1 MFVCMPVLLSQVHV
15 FICSEV
21 KCTCSFMCKPV
32 LLSSWEGKIEES
44 LRRLCWPRAVLREVE
59 GEREWHWS
67 VEQGSKQWMSK
78 PRVAF
83 PPLLAYYPLCQSVQ

>member
-1 MFVCMPVLLSQVHV
+1 MHVHMHACAPKSSARVHMLRSQVHM
-15 FICSEV
+15 
-21 KCTCSFMCKPV
+21 FMCKPV